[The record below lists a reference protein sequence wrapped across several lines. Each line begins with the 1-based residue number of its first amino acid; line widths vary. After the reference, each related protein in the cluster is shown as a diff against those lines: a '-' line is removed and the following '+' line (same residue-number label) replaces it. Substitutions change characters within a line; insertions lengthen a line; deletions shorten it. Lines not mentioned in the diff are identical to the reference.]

1 MPSTECWPKK
11 RRINIVLKEPEQQ
24 KLEQQEQSS
33 FRTDHQESTIPL
45 ETSTKDNSSQ
55 LFKIINQTKKKE
67 EIQQPHQFM
76 QEFHSC
82 LVFLAL
88 PETRE
93 AALQALIPL

>member
-24 KLEQQEQSS
+24 EQSS
-33 FRTDHQESTIPL
+33 FRKDHQESRIPL

-55 LFKIINQTKKKE
+55 LFKIIKQTKKKE

-82 LVFLAL
+82 LVFLDL

-93 AALQALIPL
+93 ATLQALIPL